1 MGRTLYEKVYDA
13 HVVNELSGELPLLY
27 IDRHLLH
34 EVTSPQAFSGLREA
48 GRKLRRPDL
57 MLATMDHDISTQ
69 KATLD
74 VCSPMAREQV
84 TTLIRNCREFGVT
97 LFGLGHPGQGIVH
110 IVGPQTGFTLP
121 GTTLVCGDSHTATHG
136 AFGAL
141 AFGIGTS
148 EVEHV
153 MATQTLKQ
161 QRFKTMRIVC
171 DGVLPKGVYAK
182 DLILAIAARITTAGG
197 TGYAIEFAG
206 TGVEALSMEGRMTL
220 SNMAIEVGAKVGMI
234 APDETTFAYLKG
246 RPFAPKGEAWDAAVE
261 YWCTLRSDD
270 DAVFDKEVHIDCSSL
285 EPHVTWGTNPG
296 QAMPVTGMVPVPAEM
311 ADPVERAGAE
321 AALAYIGVEPGAPV
335 TDAKVDTVFI
345 GSCTNGRLEDFREAA
360 RVLKGRRV
368 ADGVRALAVP
378 GSMAVRA
385 AAEAEGLDRI
395 FIEAGF
401 EWRLPGCSM
410 CLAMNDD
417 RATEG
422 SRVASTSN
430 RNFVGRQG
438 RGSPPPPPRRSRC
451 RPHRRRPRLHLRRHA
466 EMEKFTTLTGVA
478 APLDAANVDTDQI
491 IPKQFLLAVDRKG
504 FGVHLFHERRYLDD
518 AETIEN
524 HDFVLNKPAYRSASI
539 LVARRNF
546 GNGSSREHAPWTLLD
561 FGIRAIIAPSFAD
574 IFSNNALG
582 NGLVLVN
589 LAEEEVDELFRILE
603 ADPGMKVTV
612 DLVTMTCTAG
622 ERTWRFT
629 LDPFRRKC
637 LLEGLDAVSL
647 TLEHED
653 DIRAREK
660 REPAWLVPHVEDL
673 KSCPV

>member
-261 YWCTLRSDD
+261 YWRTLRSDD

-296 QAMPVTGMVPVPAEM
+296 A
-311 ADPVERAGAE
+311 R
-321 AALAYIGVEPGAPV
+321 
-335 TDAKVDTVFI
+335 
-345 GSCTNGRLEDFREAA
+345 SRRNGRS
-360 RVLKGRRV
+360 RR
-368 ADGVRALAVP
+368 ACG
-378 GSMAVRA
+378 
-385 AAEAEGLDRI
+385 
-395 FIEAGF
+395 
-401 EWRLPGCSM
+401 
-410 CLAMNDD
+410 
-417 RATEG
+417 
-422 SRVASTSN
+422 
-430 RNFVGRQG
+430 
-438 RGSPPPPPRRSRC
+438 RRSRA
-451 RPHRRRPRLHLRRHA
+451 RLHRRRAGCARHRRKGGHGLHRLVHERTSRGLPRGGQSTEGPQGGRRRSRPGRAGLHGRARRGRGRGTRPDLHRGRVRMEASRLLDVPCHERRPRRRGGARRLHLQ
-466 EMEKFTTLTGVA
+466 
-478 APLDAANVDTDQI
+478 P
-491 IPKQFLLAVDRKG
+491 
-504 FGVHLFHERRYLDD
+504 
-518 AETIEN
+518 
-524 HDFVLNKPAYRSASI
+524 
-539 LVARRNF
+539 
-546 GNGSSREHAPWTLLD
+546 
-561 FGIRAIIAPSFAD
+561 
-574 IFSNNALG
+574 
-582 NGLVLVN
+582 
-589 LAEEEVDELFRILE
+589 
-603 ADPGMKVTV
+603 
-612 DLVTMTCTAG
+612 
-622 ERTWRFT
+622 
-629 LDPFRRKC
+629 
-637 LLEGLDAVSL
+637 
-647 TLEHED
+647 
-653 DIRAREK
+653 
-660 REPAWLVPHVEDL
+660 
-673 KSCPV
+673 